1 LALVGRDLDGSRILG
16 IGRGDRRQH
25 LGLVEQHRLIDR
37 DICGALLRG
46 APEELGFQPG
56 DLLAHEHR
64 RLALRT
70 DFLKEFALLGFER
83 LDLRELGPS
92 ARFMRKVLMVAKCWP

>member
-1 LALVGRDLDGSRILG
+1 MT
-16 IGRGDRRQH
+16 H
-25 LGLVEQHRLIDR
+25 LKDA
-37 DICGALLRG
+37 DS
-46 APEELGFQPG
+46 
-56 DLLAHEHR
+56 
-64 RLALRT
+64 T